1 MLGVSLNYDWTLFL
15 SVVFVMHFCGY
26 HRKTTLC
33 LQSRWLCPGKYLNI
47 RVVPRN
53 LAASTASSR
62 HVVHAPLSAGTPQRQ
77 TRCPRRPLP
86 GSRNR
91 RTQGARPP
99 LSSPS
104 VSEVCL
110 EPLSPEG
117 SMQHNHCNLHLTSRQ
132 GWIVPHTYA
141 HFPMGRYLASVG
153 FSRPAFNGDFLKY
166 EKILKTSF

>member
-1 MLGVSLNYDWTLFL
+1 MGGGARAVMFPCQQGAESHKLKCREFVLIMIEPFFL
-15 SVVFVMHFCGY
+15 SVVFVMHLCGY

-33 LQSRWLCPGKYLNI
+33 LKSRWLCSGKYLNI
-47 RVVPRN
+47 RVFPRN
-53 LAASTASSR
+53 LAASMASSR

-117 SMQHNHCNLHLTSRQ
+117 SMHHNHSNLHLTSRQ
-132 GWIVPHTYA
+132 G
-141 HFPMGRYLASVG
+141 
-153 FSRPAFNGDFLKY
+153 
-166 EKILKTSF
+166 